1 MKIPAIN
8 QTWYRQNYIKNNIQK
23 NTSQN
28 QISDSVSFNSIY
40 YPMSINFRAANSGK
54 LKKLVGYG
62 LPCIYTE
69 IETIDPKIVQRHL
82 KNKVYNQPLANSFRY
97 ISRFEWNMFSSED
110 VRYVEG
116 DVYLIL
122 KEEVDNYP
130 NKTLKELFQILVPR
144 FRQELIKQ
152 QEPVFKTL
160 RAYSYSLSPEK
171 REQIESLLQETNDKI
186 NERPVT
192 VAFSLNEFNYKLDKI
207 KQDIAKLHDKNSLGI
222 VNKLIKEAGRFDYVT
237 NPKNIYSQQKIL
249 TDMENIIKRSV
260 LSDND
265 QLNDLVQ
272 ITRSRLNNEKIKVP
286 FSRKVFINDLEN
298 ILADLEDE
306 NLKTTFVKIAEKL
319 PTSKDSVAAYILK
332 FAKES
337 SDKIAYRLLWPYLAT
352 IEHIHV
358 KSEGGANDM
367 SNYGIATARENSDRS
382 NLTFAEQLER
392 RPKTP
397 KASQKY
403 VNRLIAYAQMGI
415 FAKER
420 ISIDYIYEFKDAIAY
435 ESEGE
440 IVLDVSKLKNGGF
453 CYAKPALPLNL
464 NKKELR
470 IFKS

>member
-8 QTWYRQNYIKNNIQK
+8 WTWHRQYYNKNNKQV
-23 NTSQN
+23 NTSKD
-28 QISDSVSFNSIY
+28 QISNSVNFSCFY
-40 YPMSINFRAANSGK
+40 YPININFTAANSGK

-62 LPCIYTE
+62 LPCIYTG
-69 IETIDPKIVQRHL
+69 IETIDPKIVQRYL
-82 KNKVYNQPLANSFRY
+82 KNKVYNQPLASSFRY

-116 DVYLIL
+116 DVYSIL
-122 KEEVDNYP
+122 KEEVGNYP

-171 REQIESLLQETNDKI
+171 REQIENLLQETNDKI
-186 NERPVT
+186 NDRPVT
-192 VAFSLNEFNYKLDKI
+192 VTFSLNEFNYKLDKI
-207 KQDIAKLHDKNSLGI
+207 KQDVAKLHDKNALGI

-237 NPKNIYSQQKIL
+237 NSKNIYTQQKIL

-260 LSDND
+260 LSDNE

-306 NLKTTFVKIAEKL
+306 NLKTTFVKIAEKI

-352 IEHIHV
+352 VEHIHV

-392 RPKTP
+392 CPRTP
-397 KASQKY
+397 EYSQKY

-415 FAKER
+415 FANER
-420 ISIDYIYEFKDAIAY
+420 ISTDYIYEFKDAIAY
-435 ESEGE
+435 ESEGT
-440 IVLDVSKLKNGGF
+440 IVLDISKLKNGGF
-453 CYAKPALPLNL
+453 CYAKPAPPLNL
-464 NKKELR
+464 NEKELR
-470 IFKS
+470 ILKS

>member
-1 MKIPAIN
+1 M
-8 QTWYRQNYIKNNIQK
+8 
-23 NTSQN
+23 
-28 QISDSVSFNSIY
+28 
-40 YPMSINFRAANSGK
+40 
-54 LKKLVGYG
+54 
-62 LPCIYTE
+62 
-69 IETIDPKIVQRHL
+69 
-82 KNKVYNQPLANSFRY
+82 
-97 ISRFEWNMFSSED
+97 
-110 VRYVEG
+110 
-116 DVYLIL
+116 
-122 KEEVDNYP
+122 
-130 NKTLKELFQILVPR
+130 
-144 FRQELIKQ
+144 
-152 QEPVFKTL
+152 FKTL
-160 RAYSYSLSPEK
+160 RAYSYSLSSEK
-171 REQIESLLQETNDKI
+171 KEQIESLLQETNDKI
-186 NERPVT
+186 NEKPVT

-222 VNKLIKEAGRFDYVT
+222 VNKLIKEAGRFDYLT

-249 TDMENIIKRSV
+249 TDLENIIKKSI
-260 LSDND
+260 LYNND
-265 QLNDLVQ
+265 QLNELIQ

-367 SNYGIATARENSDRS
+367 SNYGVATARENSDRS

-392 RPKTP
+392 RPRTP
-397 KASQKY
+397 EYSQKY

-420 ISIDYIYEFKDAIAY
+420 ISTDYIEEFKDAIAY